1 MGNADSQLAEIIFLA
16 LYFFTYRKYSYM
28 NKKEIHA
35 VTGAFGYSG
44 RYIATRLLEQGR
56 SVVTLTNSANRANPF
71 GGRIR
76 AVPLAFDEPDKLA
89 AALSGV
95 DVLYNTYWVRFNHR
109 MFNHSQVVEN
119 TLVLFQAAKRAGVRR
134 VVHVSIT
141 NPTEDSPLEY
151 FAAKARLER
160 ALRES
165 GLSYAILRPTVLF
178 GREDILINNIAW
190 ALRRFPF
197 FAVFG
202 DGSYRLQP
210 IHVDNLAELAVTE
223 GMRSENVVVNA
234 IGPET
239 LTYRELVKAVGA
251 AIGRPRKLVKVS
263 PELGCWLGKLLG
275 WFKHDV
281 FFTRE
286 EIRGLMS
293 ELLYVNTPPTGK
305 TPLTAWMK
313 NNAATLGLRYAS
325 ELDRL
330 RDRQMPYFGK

>member
-1 MGNADSQLAEIIFLA
+1 
-16 LYFFTYRKYSYM
+16 M
-28 NKKEIHA
+28 NKNEVHA

-56 SVVTLTNSANRANPF
+56 TVITLTNSVDRTNPF

-76 AVPLAFDEPDKLA
+76 AVPLSFGEPDKLA
-89 AALSGV
+89 AALAGV
-95 DVLYNTYWVRFNHR
+95 DVLYNTYWVRFNHGI
-109 MFNHSQVVEN
+109 FTHGEAVKN
-119 TLVLFQAAKRAGVRR
+119 TLVLFESARRAGVRR

-141 NPTEDSPLEY
+141 NPSEDSPLEY
-151 FAAKARLER
+151 FAGKARLER

-165 GLSYAILRPTVLF
+165 GLSHAILRPTVLF

-197 FAVFG
+197 FAIFG

-210 IHVDNLAELAVTE
+210 IHVDDLAELAVTE
-223 GMRSENVVVNA
+223 GMRTENVVVNA

-239 LTYRELVKAVGA
+239 FTYRELVKAVGGS
-251 AIGRPRKLVKVS
+251 IGRPRTLVNV
-263 PELGCWLGKLLG
+263 PPGVGCLLGKLVG

-281 FFTRE
+281 FITRE

-293 ELLYVNTPPTGK
+293 ELLYVSTPPTGK

-313 NNAATLGLRYAS
+313 KNAATLGLRYAS
-325 ELDRL
+325 ELDRR
-330 RDRQMPYFGK
+330 RDRQMPYFVNGA

>member
-1 MGNADSQLAEIIFLA
+1 
-16 LYFFTYRKYSYM
+16 M
-28 NKKEIHA
+28 NENQIHA

-56 SVVTLTNSANRANPF
+56 TVITLTNSVDRTNPF

-76 AVPLAFDEPDKLA
+76 AVPLSFGEPDKLA
-89 AALSGV
+89 AALAGV
-95 DVLYNTYWVRFNHR
+95 DVLYNTYWVRFNHG
-109 MFNHSQVVEN
+109 MFTHGEAVEN
-119 TLVLFQAAKRAGVRR
+119 TLVLFEAARRAGVRR

-141 NPTEDSPLEY
+141 NPSEDSPLEY
-151 FAAKARLER
+151 FAGKARLER

-165 GLSYAILRPTVLF
+165 GLSHAILRPTVLF

-210 IHVDNLAELAVTE
+210 IHVDDLAELAVAE
-223 GMRSENVVVNA
+223 GMRTENAVVNA

-239 LTYRELVKAVGA
+239 FTYRELVKAVGG
-251 AIGRPRKLVKVS
+251 AIGRPRTLVNV
-263 PELGCWLGKLLG
+263 PPGVGCLLGKLVG

-281 FFTRE
+281 FITRE

-293 ELLYVNTPPTGK
+293 ELLHVNTPPTGK

-313 NNAATLGLRYAS
+313 KNAATLGLRYAS
-325 ELDRL
+325 ELDRR
-330 RDRQMPYFGK
+330 RDRQMPYFVNNAL

>member
-1 MGNADSQLAEIIFLA
+1 
-16 LYFFTYRKYSYM
+16 M
-28 NKKEIHA
+28 NENQIHA

-56 SVVTLTNSANRANPF
+56 TVVTLTNSVNRANPF

-76 AVPLAFDEPDKLA
+76 AAPLSFREPDKLA
-89 AALSGV
+89 AALAGV
-95 DVLYNTYWVRFNHR
+95 EVLYNTYWVRFNHGNFTHGEAVR
-109 MFNHSQVVEN
+109 N
-119 TLVLFQAAKRAGVRR
+119 TLVLFEAARRAGVRR

-141 NPTEDSPLEY
+141 NPSEDSPLEY
-151 FAAKARLER
+151 FAGKARLER
-160 ALRES
+160 ALREG
-165 GLSYAILRPTVLF
+165 GLSHAILRPTVLF

-210 IHVDNLAELAVTE
+210 IHVDDLAELAVAE
-223 GMRSENVVVNA
+223 GMRKENVIVNA

-239 LTYRELVKAVGA
+239 FTYRELVKAVGD
-251 AIGRPRKLVKVS
+251 AIGQPRRLVNV
-263 PELGCWLGKLLG
+263 PPGMGCLLGKLVGL
-275 WFKHDV
+275 FKHDV
-281 FFTRE
+281 FITRE

-293 ELLYVNTPPTGK
+293 ELLYVSTPPTGK

-313 NNAATLGLRYAS
+313 KNAGTLGLRHAS
-325 ELDRL
+325 ELDRR
-330 RDRQMPYFGK
+330 RDRQMPYFANEVRQGLKKQA

>member
-1 MGNADSQLAEIIFLA
+1 M
-16 LYFFTYRKYSYM
+16 
-28 NKKEIHA
+28 KKNETHA

-56 SVVTLTNSANRANPF
+56 TVVTLTNSPNRANSF
-71 GGRIR
+71 GGKIR
-76 AVPLAFDEPDKLA
+76 AAPLSFGEPDKLA
-89 AALSGV
+89 ASLSGV

-109 MFNHSQVVEN
+109 MFTQGEAVKN
-119 TLVLFQAAKRAGVRR
+119 TLVLFEAARRAGVRR

-141 NPTEDSPLEY
+141 NPSEDSPLEY
-151 FAAKARLER
+151 FAGKARLER

-165 GLSYAILRPTVLF
+165 GLSHAILRPAVLF

-210 IHVDNLAELAVTE
+210 VHVDDLAELAVAE
-223 GMRSENVVVNA
+223 GSRSENVIINA

-239 LTYRELVKAVGA
+239 FTYRQLVQATGE
-251 AIGRPRKLVKVS
+251 AIGRPRTLVNVT
-263 PELGCWLGKLLG
+263 PGMGCLFGKMMG
-275 WFKHDV
+275 WFKRDV
-281 FFTRE
+281 FITRE
-286 EIRGLMS
+286 EIRGLMA

-305 TPLTAWMK
+305 TLLTVWMK
-313 NNAATLGLRYAS
+313 KNAATLGLRYAS
-325 ELDRL
+325 ELDRR
-330 RDRQMPYFGK
+330 RDRRKPYFANER